1 MEFKITE
8 LNDVTAAERDAVD
21 YLMIFMSTASFVALV
36 C

>member
-1 MEFKITE
+1 MDFKIAE

-21 YLMIFMSTASFVALV
+21 YLMIFMTTASFVALV